1 MATYIVLCSFTDQGI
16 RNVKDTVTR
25 AEGVRRMAKDFNVTV
40 KDIYWTLGAYD
51 LTTVFE
57 APDDE
62 SVTALCLA
70 IGGMGNIRTQMLR
83 AFSADEMKGVLARV
97 TKTRQAVPA

>member
-25 AEGVRRMAKDFNVTV
+25 AEGVRGIARDSNVTV

-51 LTTVFE
+51 LTVLFE

-62 SVTALCLA
+62 SVTALGLA

-83 AFSADEMKGVLARV
+83 AFNADEMKGVLARV
-97 TKTRQAVPA
+97 AKTRQAVPA

>member
-16 RNVKDTVTR
+16 RNVKDTVNR

-57 APDDE
+57 ASDDE
-62 SVTALCLA
+62 AVTALCLA
-70 IGGMGNIRTQMLR
+70 IGGMGNVRTQMLR
-83 AFSADEMKGVLARV
+83 AFNADEMKSVLARV
-97 TKTRQAVPA
+97 AKTKQAVPA